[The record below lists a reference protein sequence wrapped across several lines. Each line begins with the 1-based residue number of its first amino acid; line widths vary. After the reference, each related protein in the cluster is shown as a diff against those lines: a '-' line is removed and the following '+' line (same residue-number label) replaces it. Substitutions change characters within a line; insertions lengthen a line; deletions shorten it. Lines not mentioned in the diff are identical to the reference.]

1 MILAGKI
8 FVTGVL
14 DNVYKV
20 PLETRI
26 INMDEDGNL
35 SNNGANILAGTCL
48 LPPVEAKIAEAD
60 GNERAYDEFYTI
72 HLLEPN
78 QQQYLSALVSFLY
91 KGGELLI
98 YLPDDGFENTK
109 EKFIFNINKLFG
121 IHIGNVEGK
130 TEEEKCCYYDE
141 SCLPI
146 WLNMVYSAKVISAR
160 EYLTVYPVDAE
171 LNNQPVLN
179 QLIEEICPYG
189 RSYQDQIDSIKR
201 LHKVLHVAPDVM
213 VPLRR
218 I

>member
-1 MILAGKI
+1 M
-8 FVTGVL
+8 
-14 DNVYKV
+14 
-20 PLETRI
+20 
-26 INMDEDGNL
+26 
-35 SNNGANILAGTCL
+35 
-48 LPPVEAKIAEAD
+48 
-60 GNERAYDEFYTI
+60 
-72 HLLEPN
+72 
-78 QQQYLSALVSFLY
+78 
-91 KGGELLI
+91 
-98 YLPDDGFENTK
+98 
-109 EKFIFNINKLFG
+109 
-121 IHIGNVEGK
+121 EGK

-146 WLNMVYSAKVISAR
+146 WLNMVYSARVISAR